1 MKKYNLNLKENEELI
16 VDCDDL
22 MENELIKFVELT
34 KDLTEEEIKMFNNW
48 IKIYK
53 LLNYDII
60 DGLVINKVYKFNE
73 YSAVIELSFRGSIE
87 YDLLNLNP
95 ETMTVACMNV
105 RNESVRPYIV
115 RRLLIPDTV
124 EEALSFAKSELPQ
137 EGINAVSKTI
147 QELKAK
153 GEKYDVTENINLNE
167 NTFEKYIAPEQE
179 ENKEDNKE
187 TENKED
193 NKETENKEESDYEQ
207 STDERTNGVLTLK
220 AYTQKVEQENS
231 KKSGCFNLFNRINPD
246 GTINTDTMFHL

>member
-22 MENELIKFVELT
+22 METELVKFVELT
-34 KDLTEEEIKMFNNW
+34 KDLNETEIRAFNNW

-73 YSAVIELSFRGSIE
+73 YSAVIELSFRGNIE

-115 RRLLIPDTV
+115 RRLLLPTTV

-137 EGINAVSKTI
+137 EGINAVSKTV
-147 QELKAK
+147 QELKSK
-153 GEKYDVTENINLNE
+153 GEKFDVTESIKLNE
-167 NTFEKYIAPEQE
+167 TTFEKYEEPKQE
-179 ENKEDNKE
+179 ENIEEPKQE
-187 TENKED
+187 ENIEEPKQE
-193 NKETENKEESDYEQ
+193 ENDYEQ
-207 STDERTNGVLTLK
+207 STDERIKGVLTLNK
-220 AYTQKVEQENS
+220 YLEKTKRTSTIVDTVFNAIGLEGTIDTQKIF
-231 KKSGCFNLFNRINPD
+231 SGIR
-246 GTINTDTMFHL
+246 